1 MNKATLHFK
10 INESENDLNDKFK
23 KENEIINNSINKYL
37 TYSWDIRV
45 NYEIINDNLI
55 IGQYFRY
62 NNYIFN
68 SKDSIIDDKIF
79 GLINLNFGSDA
90 KFKIYFDKTGINY
103 KIRDSKMFSD
113 DLLSQFKEPKNQSIS
128 LNFNEFIFIYF
139 YFGN

>member
-1 MNKATLHFK
+1 M
-10 INESENDLNDKFK
+10 
-23 KENEIINNSINKYL
+23 

-103 KIRDSKMFSD
+103 KIRDSKMFSE